1 MNRRKDTVYKT
12 IQISRESINPPVLS
26 EVIELGLELARE
38 GREGR
43 KIGSMFVI
51 SDEKTTLAKSRC
63 MILDP
68 LAGHPPSKKNITD
81 KNMRETIK
89 ELSQLDGAF
98 IISDDGI
105 VLSACRYIHADSSGV
120 EVPLGLGSR
129 HIAAAAI
136 TLAADCAAVV
146 VSESSV
152 VRVFYRGEVVFES
165 AV

>member
-1 MNRRKDTVYKT
+1 MRIPQDRV
-12 IQISRESINPPVLS
+12 NPSTLS
-26 EVIELGLELARE
+26 AVIKLGLELARE

-51 SDEKTTLAKSRC
+51 SDEERTLDKSRC

-68 LAGHPPSKKNITD
+68 LAGHPSSKKNIND

-89 ELSQLDGAF
+89 ELSMLDGAF
-98 IISDDGI
+98 IISDDGV

-152 VRVFYRGEVVFES
+152 VRVFFKGEVVFE
-165 AV
+165 AAT